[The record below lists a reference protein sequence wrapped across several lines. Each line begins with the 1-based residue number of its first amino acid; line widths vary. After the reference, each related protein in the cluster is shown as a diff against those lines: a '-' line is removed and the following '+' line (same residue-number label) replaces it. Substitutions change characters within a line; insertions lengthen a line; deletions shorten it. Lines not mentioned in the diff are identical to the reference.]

1 MPAKPLERFGMGKPR
16 IVGRAPLADRL
27 FIGACT
33 AAYIVLVG
41 VVVAALRAY
50 GG

>member
-1 MPAKPLERFGMGKPR
+1 MRNPKVA
-16 IVGRAPLADRL
+16 GRPPLADRL

-33 AAYIVLVG
+33 AAYVVLAG
-41 VVVAALRAY
+41 AVVAALRAY

>member
-1 MPAKPLERFGMGKPR
+1 MEWFVMRNPKS
-16 IVGRAPLADRL
+16 VGRAPLADRL

-33 AAYIVLVG
+33 AAYIVLAG

-50 GG
+50 GAY